1 MASPSR
7 LRDLMIRQFLPLA
20 ITLIMLTAP
29 AHAAAQSEA
38 CRDCKANGAETA
50 QLIKQADRLYAEFKP
65 REAAAELQK
74 VLQVEP
80 RNLEALV
87 KLSRAHI
94 DIGDSIP
101 ESSPDWRERRIREYR
116 QAESYARQA
125 IKADPNS
132 TWGYFYVAA
141 SLGTMAGLLPVA
153 KQVEIAE
160 EIRATAE
167 KAIALDPQN
176 GFAYHALGV
185 WHRRMA
191 EIGEA
196 SRVVASL
203 WYGRTL
209 PKGDLDKSLEFLKKA
224 VSLNPTV
231 IVSRLE
237 LARTH
242 AAREEWPAARAQLKF
257 VADLPIKFS
266 DDAQHKQKGEELM
279 EEIKHR

>member
-1 MASPSR
+1 MAKR
-7 LRDLMIRQFLPLA
+7 FLPIA
-20 ITLIMLTAP
+20 LTALVIFAP
-29 AHAAAQSEA
+29 SWGAAQTDGCA
-38 CRDCKANGAETA
+38 HCKTPGGVDIA
-50 QLIKQADRLYAEFKP
+50 QAIKQADRLHAEFKP
-65 REAAAELQK
+65 KEAAAELQK
-74 VLQVEP
+74 VVQLQP
-80 RNLEALV
+80 RNIEALA

-101 ESSPDWRERRIREYR
+101 ETSADWRERRIREYR

-153 KQVEIAE
+153 RQVEIAE
-160 EIRATAE
+160 EIRAAAE

-185 WHRRMA
+185 WHRRLA

-203 WYGRTL
+203 WYGRSL
-209 PKGDLDKSLEFLKKA
+209 PKGDLDKSVEFLKRA
-224 VSLNPTV
+224 VSLNPNV

-237 LARTH
+237 LARSH
-242 AAREEWPAARAQLKF
+242 AAREEWSAARAQLN
-257 VADLPIKFS
+257 VLADLPIKFS
-266 DDAQHKQKGEELM
+266 DDAQHKQKAQELM
-279 EEIKHR
+279 EEIKNR

>member
-1 MASPSR
+1 MN
-7 LRDLMIRQFLPLA
+7 LMVKRFFPLTVFV
-20 ITLIMLTAP
+20 ILAP
-29 AHAAAQSEA
+29 VLGVAQMDG
-38 CRDCKANGAETA
+38 CPHCKAHSPEIA

-65 REAAAELQK
+65 KEAATELQK
-74 VLQVEP
+74 VLQFEP
-80 RNLEALV
+80 RDIEALA
-87 KLSRAHI
+87 KLSRTHI

-101 ESSPDWRERRIREYR
+101 ESSPDWREARIREYR

-125 IKADPNS
+125 IKAEPNS
-132 TWGYFYVAA
+132 TWGYFYLAA
-141 SLGTMAGLLPVA
+141 SLGTMAGVLPVA

-160 EIRATAE
+160 EIRAAAE

-196 SRVVASL
+196 SRVVASI

-209 PKGDLDKSLEFLKKA
+209 PKGDLDKSVEFLKKA
-224 VSLNPTV
+224 VSFNPNV
-231 IVSRLE
+231 IISRLE
-237 LARTH
+237 LARSY

-257 VADLPIKFS
+257 VAELPVKYS
-266 DDAQHKQKGEELM
+266 DDGQHKQKGQELFEEL
-279 EEIKHR
+279 KNR

>member
-1 MASPSR
+1 MSFMVR
-7 LRDLMIRQFLPLA
+7 RFFPLA
-20 ITLIMLTAP
+20 VSAFVMCAP
-29 AHAAAQSEA
+29 YFGAAQTDG
-38 CRDCKANGAETA
+38 CLNCKANGAEIA
-50 QLIKQADRLYAEFKP
+50 QLIKQADRLHAEFKP

-80 RNLEALV
+80 RNIEALA

-101 ESSPDWRERRIREYR
+101 ESSADWRERRIREYR
-116 QAESYARQA
+116 QAETYARQA

-141 SLGTMAGLLPVA
+141 SLGTMSGLLPVA

-160 EIRATAE
+160 EIRGAAE

-185 WHRRMA
+185 WHRRLA

-196 SRVVASL
+196 SRVVASI

-209 PKGDLDKSLEFLKKA
+209 PKGDLDKSVEFLKKA
-224 VSLNPTV
+224 VSLNPHV

-242 AAREEWPAARAQLKF
+242 AAREEWSAARAQLKF
-257 VADLPIKFS
+257 VADLPIRFS
-266 DDAQHKQKGEELM
+266 DDAQHKQKGQELL
-279 EEIKHR
+279 EEIKNR